1 MKRNAIVVANW
12 KMNGNLAF
20 INTMAEHLNSLNI
33 QSNVKVLL
41 SPSSP
46 YLQFAERT
54 FKHQQISICAQNMS
68 EFNSGAH
75 TGEISA
81 EMLND
86 LAVNYV
92 ILGHSERRSL
102 YQETSALVAK
112 KVKTALAAGLKPIL
126 CIGETETE
134 RAAGQ
139 TEKKLTSQ
147 LQAVID
153 VVGIAGFENVIVS
166 YEPLW
171 AIGTGNTA
179 SPEMAQ
185 ETHRFIRGFLAQ
197 FNSDIAIKLPILYGG
212 SVNGSNFKELFAQPD
227 IDGALIGGA
236 SLKVDEFSMIC
247 STVKG

>member
-12 KMNGNLAF
+12 KMNGNLSF
-20 INTMAEHLNSLNI
+20 INSMARHLNRLNI

-41 SPSSP
+41 CPSSP
-46 YLQFAERT
+46 YLQFAKRK

-102 YQETSALVAK
+102 YQETSELVAK
-112 KVKTALAAGLKPIL
+112 KVKTALAAGLRPIL

-134 RAAGQ
+134 RAAEQ

-153 VVGIAGFENVIVS
+153 VVGIAGFESVIVS

-185 ETHRFIRGFLAQ
+185 ETHRFIRGFLAK

-212 SVNGSNFKELFAQPD
+212 SVNGSNFEKLFAQPD